1 MNWIA
6 AAIYIAIVLSAGL
19 GVYLTWR
26 QGVAAM
32 AHRERVP
39 VEFAD
44 SVTLD
49 EHRRAAD
56 YTLASMRLSGAEAV
70 FDAILAVAW
79 LGFWLAP
86 LYALLTQFVSP
97 GLSLSVAVV
106 AAVTIIDHILRLP
119 FSLAETFGLEARFGF
134 NRSTPGMFL
143 RDQVKS
149 GALWALFVV
158 PLLYGLFLLLR
169 EAPNYWWLLAFFAS
183 MTLLMAMIVI
193 YPAFIAPLF
202 NRFTPL
208 SDQSLKARMEALL
221 AQCGFESDGLFVM
234 DASTRSTHGN
244 AYFSGLGKAK
254 RIVFFDTLLQKHTPD
269 EILSILAHELGHYK
283 FGHVWQRLLQGAA
296 FAFVGFAVLYWAFA
310 PGGLSSRFGLPDD
323 PGLALVIVATAS
335 APILHLL
342 SPLTSWLSRRAEF
355 QADGF
360 AKAIVGK
367 EPMISALAKLS
378 RDNLSTLTPDRLY
391 ALFYYSHPPVPLRV
405 AALDRDAPR
414 GEGPAQRPPQVA
426 AGART

>member
-1 MNWIA
+1 MSVV
-6 AAIYIAIVLSAGL
+6 AIGIYLAILLSAGL
-19 GVYLTWR
+19 SVYLKQR
-26 QGVAAM
+26 QGAA
-32 AHRERVP
+32 ASTHRDRVP
-39 VEFAD
+39 AEFAERI
-44 SVTLD
+44 TLD

-56 YTLASMRLSGAEAV
+56 YTLASMRLSSLEAV
-70 FDAILAVAW
+70 FEAALALAW
-79 LGFWLAP
+79 LVFWLGP
-86 LYALLTQFVSP
+86 LYALLARFIAP

-106 AAVTIIDHILRLP
+106 AAVAIVDHLLHLP
-119 FSLAETFGLEARFGF
+119 FSLAETFGIEARFGF
-134 NRSTPGMFL
+134 NRATLGMFL
-143 RDQVKS
+143 RDELKG
-149 GALWALFVV
+149 GALWLTFVA
-158 PLLYGLFLLLR
+158 PLLYGLFFLLR
-169 EAPNYWWLLAFFAS
+169 AAPDYWWLLAFFAS
-183 MTLLMAMIVI
+183 MALMLAMMVI

-208 SDQSLKARMEALL
+208 ADETLKERMEALL
-221 AQCGFESDGLFVM
+221 ARCGFESDGLFVM

-283 FGHVWQRLLQGAA
+283 FGHVRQRLMQAGA
-296 FAFVGFAVLYWAFA
+296 FAFIGFAVLHWAFA
-310 PGGLSSRFGLPDD
+310 PGGLPSRFGLPDE
-323 PGLALVIVATAS
+323 PGLALVIVLMAS

-360 AKAIVGK
+360 AKAMFGK

-391 ALFYYSHPPVPLRV
+391 ALFYYSHPPAPLRI
-405 AALDRDAPR
+405 AALDRDA
-414 GEGPAQRPPQVA
+414 
-426 AGART
+426 T